1 MLNFGVRDDIH
12 EQVIMEISVFNYNSA
27 TLNSI
32 KVELRNLIANFDYE
46 IDV

>member
-1 MLNFGVRDDIH
+1 MLNFGIRDDIYD
-12 EQVIMEISVFNYNSA
+12 QVIMEISVFKYNSA

-32 KVELRNLIANFDYE
+32 EVELRNLIANFDYE